1 VLVLV
6 VGVPAAGW
14 WWHQAAAMA
23 ERQQAERREQALQAQ
38 LERERRDARQ
48 RQEVA
53 QRELAQ
59 AEALVAEVLQQGAT
73 KDAEQQQR
81 IVELEQQLARI
92 GGAVAE
98 AVPPRR
104 PDGGGA
110 GRRAVGGAAGDARGG
125 GHAAAAGTQP
135 RPAAAAPQPRCTYCG
150 QPMPTD
156 GRRRRALPLRRL
168 TPHSPAA
175 AASGPRKPRSHGH
188 PAPATSLF
196 VCPRRRYAR
205 WRWWAVRL
213 TRARAW
219 WVAGCAHGRGFES
232 QGASLEATVRCEI

>member
-1 VLVLV
+1 MV
-6 VGVPAAGW
+6 
-14 WWHQAAAMA
+14 

-125 GHAAAAGTQP
+125 GHADAAGTQP
-135 RPAAAAPQPRCTYCG
+135 RPAAAAPQPTCRWCG
-150 QPMPTD
+150 QPMPPD
-156 GRRRRALPLRRL
+156 GSSRCALPLRRH
-168 TPHSPAA
+168 TPPFPCCSCFWPPQAA
-175 AASGPRKPRSHGH
+175 I
-188 PAPATSLF
+188 
-196 VCPRRRYAR
+196 
-205 WRWWAVRL
+205 
-213 TRARAW
+213 TRPSRACL
-219 WVAGCAHGRGFES
+219 CAHA
-232 QGASLEATVRCEI
+232 GAMPAGGGGQCG